1 MNIPQESQENENIPQ
16 ESRDRYK
23 DLRLITFLFEILAD
37 NSDGEV
43 LVSQTR
49 ERLAEKG
56 FANNSQERTFK
67 DDLRRCVRKLEQ
79 DKFPIHIQSG
89 KRNRKIWINKDAD
102 LKNTGYLRLSKEKR
116 EVYIS
121 VLKALKK
128 LNGSAPSDKGLR
140 HEELKR
146 YLGKEIEFI
155 YGSELKVQGEQY
167 QWKDTDNKTM
177 VWISTDEG
185 CFSYY
190 LNQISGV
197 RDVAESGRE
206 VKEQDDPPIK
216 EVDNSDYLEYSEQR
230 TTGRAKTT
238 EECILVNRIA
248 NYVLEFG
255 TTDEENNTKF
265 SPVSDIARILSLE
278 PRFVRD
284 RINAIESEHRCWV
297 DESRRRI
304 YVNERTSLIQWLP
317 GSQALILFCKL
328 ESLKSLSP
336 TWAEHLNLEIDQ
348 RKVNYLYDELENYLS
363 GVDQRAIDYPAGE
376 QILMAWRNSNE
387 IEITMPGT
395 KKQQCQ
401 FLPERLELRKGWQ
414 WVVHGKLNGEST
426 DPNGIDLAN
435 IKVRAD

>member
-1 MNIPQESQENENIPQ
+1 MNIPQESPENENIPQ
-16 ESRDRYK
+16 KSPDRFK
-23 DLRLITFLFEILAD
+23 DLQRIIFLLEILD
-37 NSDGEV
+37 ESPDEKV

-49 ERLAEKG
+49 ELLAEKG
-56 FANNSQERTFK
+56 FANNSQEGTFK
-67 DDLRRCVRKLEQ
+67 DDLRRCVRKLE
-79 DKFPIHIQSG
+79 KERFPIHIQSG

-190 LNQISGV
+190 LNQISEV
-197 RDVAESGRE
+197 HKIAESERE

-216 EVDNSDYLEYSEQR
+216 EVDNSDNSGYSEQR
-230 TTGRAKTT
+230 VTGRSRTT
-238 EECILVNRIA
+238 EEFISVNRIA

-297 DESRRRI
+297 DEGRRRI
-304 YVNERTSLIQWLP
+304 YVNEQTSLIQWLP
-317 GSQALILFCKL
+317 GNQASILFRKL

-363 GVDQRAIDYPAGE
+363 GADIETVDYPAGE
-376 QILMAWRNSNE
+376 EILAAWHNSNE

-395 KKQQCQ
+395 NKQQCQ
-401 FLPERLELRKGWQ
+401 FSPERLELREDWQ

>member
-23 DLRLITFLFEILAD
+23 DLQLITFLFEILAD

-79 DKFPIHIQSG
+79 YGFPIHIQSG

-102 LKNTGYLRLSKEKR
+102 LKNITYLRLNKENR
-116 EVYIS
+116 EAYIS
-121 VLKALKK
+121 VLKALEK
-128 LNGSAPSDKGLR
+128 LNGSAPSNKGLR
-140 HEELKR
+140 LEELKR
-146 YLGKEIEFI
+146 YLGKEIKFT
-155 YGSELKVQGEQY
+155 YGLGLKVQGELY
-167 QWKDTDNKTM
+167 QWGGTDDKTM
-177 VWISTDEG
+177 LRISTDEG

-190 LNQISGV
+190 GNQISEV
-197 RDVAESGRE
+197 RIIAESERE

-216 EVDNSDYLEYSEQR
+216 EVDNSDNSEYSEQR
-230 TTGRAKTT
+230 VTGRSRTT
-238 EECILVNRIA
+238 EEFISVNRIA
-248 NYVLEFG
+248 NHVLEFG

-304 YVNERTSLIQWLP
+304 YVNEQTSLVQWLP
-317 GSQALILFCKL
+317 GSQALILFRKL
-328 ESLKSLSP
+328 ESLRSLSL
-336 TWAEHLNLEIDQ
+336 TWTEHVNLEIDQ
-348 RKVNYLYDELENYLS
+348 RKVNYLYDELKNYLS
-363 GVDQRAIDYPAGE
+363 KYDQRAIDYPAGE

-387 IEITMPGT
+387 IEITMLGT

-401 FLPERLELRKGWQ
+401 FLPERLELRKDWK

>member
-1 MNIPQESQENENIPQ
+1 M
-16 ESRDRYK
+16 
-23 DLRLITFLFEILAD
+23 
-37 NSDGEV
+37 
-43 LVSQTR
+43 
-49 ERLAEKG
+49 
-56 FANNSQERTFK
+56 
-67 DDLRRCVRKLEQ
+67 
-79 DKFPIHIQSG
+79 
-89 KRNRKIWINKDAD
+89 
-102 LKNTGYLRLSKEKR
+102 LS
-116 EVYIS
+116 
-121 VLKALKK
+121 
-128 LNGSAPSDKGLR
+128 
-140 HEELKR
+140 
-146 YLGKEIEFI
+146 
-155 YGSELKVQGEQY
+155 
-167 QWKDTDNKTM
+167 
-177 VWISTDEG
+177 
-185 CFSYY
+185 
-190 LNQISGV
+190 
-197 RDVAESGRE
+197 
-206 VKEQDDPPIK
+206 
-216 EVDNSDYLEYSEQR
+216 
-230 TTGRAKTT
+230 
-238 EECILVNRIA
+238 
-248 NYVLEFG
+248 
-255 TTDEENNTKF
+255 NTKC

-363 GVDQRAIDYPAGE
+363 GFGRGAIDYPAGE

-401 FLPERLELRKGWQ
+401 FSPERLELREDRQ

>member
-56 FANNSQERTFK
+56 FANNSQKRTFR
-67 DDLRRCVRKLEQ
+67 DGLTRCVTKLKK
-79 DKFPIHIQSG
+79 DRFPIDIVPRKKNS
-89 KRNRKIWINKDAD
+89 KIWIDKYAD
-102 LKNTGYLRLSKEKR
+102 LKNIGYLRLSKENR

-121 VLKALKK
+121 VLKALEK
-128 LNGSAPSDKGLR
+128 LNGSAPSNKGLR
-140 HEELKR
+140 LEELKR
-146 YLGKEIEFI
+146 YLGKEIEFT
-155 YGSELKVQGEQY
+155 YGLGLKVQGELY
-167 QWKDTDNKTM
+167 QWGGTDDKTM
-177 VWISTDEG
+177 LRISTDEG

-190 LNQISGV
+190 GNQISEV
-197 RDVAESGRE
+197 KIAESGRE

-216 EVDNSDYLEYSEQR
+216 EVDNSNYSEYSEQR
-230 TTGRAKTT
+230 VKGRSRTI
-238 EECILVNRIA
+238 EQFISVNRIA
-248 NYVLEFG
+248 NCVLEFG

-284 RINAIESEHRCWV
+284 RINAIESEHLCWV
-297 DESRRRI
+297 DERHRRI
-304 YVNERTSLIQWLP
+304 YVNEQTSLIQWLP
-317 GSQALILFCKL
+317 GSQALILFRKL

-348 RKVNYLYDELENYLS
+348 RKVNYLYDELKNYLS
-363 GVDQRAIDYPAGE
+363 KCDQRAIDYPAGE

-387 IEITMPGT
+387 IEITMLGT

-401 FLPERLELRKGWQ
+401 FLPERLELRKDWK

>member
-23 DLRLITFLFEILAD
+23 DLRLIIFLLEILGESP
-37 NSDGEV
+37 NGEV

-56 FANNSQERTFK
+56 FANNSQERTFR
-67 DDLRRCVRKLEQ
+67 DGLTRCVTKLKK
-79 DKFPIHIQSG
+79 DRFPIDIVPRKKNS
-89 KRNRKIWINKDAD
+89 KIWIDKYAD
-102 LKNTGYLRLSKEKR
+102 LKNIGYLRLSKENR

-121 VLKALKK
+121 VLKALEK
-128 LNGSAPSDKGLR
+128 LNGSAPSNKGLR
-140 HEELKR
+140 LEELKR
-146 YLGKEIEFI
+146 YLGKEIEFT
-155 YGSELKVQGEQY
+155 YGLGLKVQGELY
-167 QWKDTDNKTM
+167 QWGGTDDKTM
-177 VWISTDEG
+177 LRISTDEG

-190 LNQISGV
+190 GNQISEV
-197 RDVAESGRE
+197 KIAESGRE

-216 EVDNSDYLEYSEQR
+216 EVDNSNYSEYSEQR
-230 TTGRAKTT
+230 VKGRSRTI
-238 EECILVNRIA
+238 EQFISVNRIA
-248 NYVLEFG
+248 NCVLEFG

-284 RINAIESEHRCWV
+284 RTNAIESEHRCWV

-348 RKVNYLYDELENYLS
+348 RKVNYLYDELKNYLS
-363 GVDQRAIDYPAGE
+363 KYDQRAIDYPAGE

-387 IEITMPGT
+387 IEITMLGT

-401 FLPERLELRKGWQ
+401 FLPERLELRKDWK

>member
-23 DLRLITFLFEILAD
+23 DLRLIIFLLEILGESP
-37 NSDGEV
+37 NGEV

-56 FANNSQERTFK
+56 FANNSQKRTFR
-67 DDLRRCVRKLEQ
+67 DGLTRCVTKLKK
-79 DKFPIHIQSG
+79 DRFPIDIVP
-89 KRNRKIWINKDAD
+89 RKKNSKIRIDKYAD
-102 LKNTGYLRLSKEKR
+102 LKNIGYLRLSKENR

-121 VLKALKK
+121 VLKALEK
-128 LNGSAPSDKGLR
+128 LNGSAPSNKGLR
-140 HEELKR
+140 LEELKR
-146 YLGKEIEFI
+146 YLGKEIEFT
-155 YGSELKVQGEQY
+155 YGLGLKVQGELY
-167 QWKDTDNKTM
+167 QWGGTDDKTM
-177 VWISTDEG
+177 LRISTDEG

-190 LNQISGV
+190 GNQISEV
-197 RDVAESGRE
+197 KIAESGRE

-216 EVDNSDYLEYSEQR
+216 EVDNSNYSEYSEQR
-230 TTGRAKTT
+230 VKGRSRTI
-238 EECILVNRIA
+238 EQFISVNRIA
-248 NYVLEFG
+248 NCVLEFG

-278 PRFVRD
+278 PKSVRD
-284 RINAIESEHRCWV
+284 LIDAIESEHRCRV
-297 DESRRRI
+297 DESRRQI
-304 YVNERTSLIQWLP
+304 YVNEQTSLIQWLYSSP
-317 GSQALILFCKL
+317 ALILFRKL
-328 ESLKSLSP
+328 ESLRSLSL
-336 TWAEHLNLEIDQ
+336 TWTEHVNLEVDQ
-348 RKVNYLYDELENYLS
+348 RKVNYLYDELKNYLS
-363 GVDQRAIDYPAGE
+363 KYDQRAIDYPAGE

-387 IEITMPGT
+387 IEITMLGT

-401 FLPERLELRKGWQ
+401 FLPERLELRKDWK

>member
-1 MNIPQESQENENIPQ
+1 MNIPQESPENENIPQ
-16 ESRDRYK
+16 ESPDRYK
-23 DLRLITFLFEILAD
+23 DLQLITFLFEILD
-37 NSDGEV
+37 ESPNGEV
-43 LVSQTR
+43 SVIETR
-49 ERLAEKG
+49 ELLAEKG
-56 FANNSQERTFK
+56 YVSNSQKRTFK

-79 DKFPIHIQSG
+79 DRFPIHIQSG

-265 SPVSDIARILSLE
+265 AQVSDIADLLNLGPILVLSRIS
-278 PRFVRD
+278 
-284 RINAIESEHRCWV
+284 AIESEGRCWV
-297 DESRRRI
+297 DESRRRV
-304 YVNERTSLIQWLP
+304 YVDEQTSLIQWFP
-317 GSQALILFCKL
+317 SGKAMNLFKK
-328 ESLKSLSP
+328 LKSLRSLSL
-336 TWAEHLNLEIDQ
+336 TWTEHVNLEISQ
-348 RKVNYLYDELENYLS
+348 REVNYLYDDLEIYLP
-363 GVDQRAIDYPAGE
+363 RADIETVDYPAGE
-376 QILMAWRNSNE
+376 EILAAWHNSNE

-395 KKQQCQ
+395 NKQQCQ
-401 FLPERLELRKGWQ
+401 FSPERLELREDWQ

>member
-79 DKFPIHIQSG
+79 DRFPIHIQSG

-102 LKNTGYLRLSKEKR
+102 LENTGYLRLNKENR
-116 EVYIS
+116 EAYIS
-121 VLKALKK
+121 MLKALKK
-128 LNGSAPSDKGLR
+128 LNPSASSSTRLR
-140 HEELKR
+140 PEELKR
-146 YLGKEIEFI
+146 HLGKEIKFT
-155 YGSELKVQGEQY
+155 YGSELKVQGEMY
-167 QWKDTDNKTM
+167 RWRDTGDKTM

-190 LNQISGV
+190 LNQISKV
-197 RDVAESGRE
+197 HDRAESERE

-216 EVDNSDYLEYSEQR
+216 EVDNSDNSGYSEQR
-230 TTGRAKTT
+230 VTGRSRTT
-238 EECILVNRIA
+238 EEFISVNRIA

-363 GVDQRAIDYPAGE
+363 GADIETVDYPAGE
-376 QILMAWRNSNE
+376 EILAAWQNSNE

-395 KKQQCQ
+395 KKQQYQ
-401 FLPERLELRKGWQ
+401 FSPERLELREDRQ

-426 DPNGIDLAN
+426 DPNGIDLAE

>member
-1 MNIPQESQENENIPQ
+1 MNIPQESRENENIPQ
-16 ESRDRYK
+16 ESPDRFK
-23 DLRLITFLFEILAD
+23 DLQRIIFLLEILD
-37 NSDGEV
+37 ESPDEKV

-49 ERLAEKG
+49 ELLAEKG

-79 DKFPIHIQSG
+79 DRFPIHIQSG

-102 LKNTGYLRLSKEKR
+102 LENTGYLRLNKENR
-116 EVYIS
+116 EAYIS

-128 LNGSAPSDKGLR
+128 LNPSASSNKGLR
-140 HEELKR
+140 PEELKR

-155 YGSELKVQGEQY
+155 YGSELKVQGKLYWWVDAGDE
-167 QWKDTDNKTM
+167 T
-177 VWISTDEG
+177 VVHILTDEG

-190 LNQISGV
+190 LNQISKV
-197 RDVAESGRE
+197 HEIAESERG

-216 EVDNSDYLEYSEQR
+216 EVDNSDNSGYSEQR
-230 TTGRAKTT
+230 VTGRSRTT
-238 EECILVNRIA
+238 EEFISVNRIA

-317 GSQALILFCKL
+317 GSQALILFRKL

-363 GVDQRAIDYPAGE
+363 GVDQRAIDYLAGE

-401 FLPERLELRKGWQ
+401 FSPERLELREDRQ

-426 DPNGIDLAN
+426 DPNGIDLAD

>member
-1 MNIPQESQENENIPQ
+1 MNIPQESRENENIPQ
-16 ESRDRYK
+16 ESPDRFK
-23 DLRLITFLFEILAD
+23 DLQRIIFLLEILD
-37 NSDGEV
+37 ESPDEKV

-49 ERLAEKG
+49 ELLAEKG
-56 FANNSQERTFK
+56 YVSNSQERTFK

-79 DKFPIHIQSG
+79 DRFPIHIQSG

-102 LKNTGYLRLSKEKR
+102 LKNTGYLRLNKENR
-116 EVYIS
+116 EAYIS

-128 LNGSAPSDKGLR
+128 LNPSAPSNKGLR
-140 HEELKR
+140 PEELKR
-146 YLGKEIEFI
+146 HCGKEIEFT
-155 YGSELKVQGEQY
+155 YGSELKVQGEPY
-167 QWKDTDNKTM
+167 QLEVTGDEM
-177 VWISTDEG
+177 MAWISTDEG

-190 LNQISGV
+190 SNQILEAHII
-197 RDVAESGRE
+197 AESGRE
-206 VKEQDDPPIK
+206 VKEQHDPPIK
-216 EVDNSDYLEYSEQR
+216 EVDNSDNSGYSEQR
-230 TTGRAKTT
+230 VTGRSRTA
-238 EECILVNRIA
+238 EEFISVNRIA
-248 NYVLEFG
+248 HHVLEFG

-297 DESRRRI
+297 DERHRRI
-304 YVNERTSLIQWLP
+304 YVNEQTSLIQWLP
-317 GSQALILFCKL
+317 SNQASILFRKL

-348 RKVNYLYDELENYLS
+348 RKVNYLYDELKNYLPRL
-363 GVDQRAIDYPAGE
+363 GQRAIDYLAGE

-401 FLPERLELRKGWQ
+401 FSPERLELRERWQ

-426 DPNGIDLAN
+426 DPNGIDLAE